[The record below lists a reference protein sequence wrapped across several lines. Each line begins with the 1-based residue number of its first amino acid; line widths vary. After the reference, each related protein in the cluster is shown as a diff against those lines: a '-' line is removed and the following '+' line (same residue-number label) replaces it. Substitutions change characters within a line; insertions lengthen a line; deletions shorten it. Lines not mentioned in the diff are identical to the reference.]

1 MSKTSISTTHLN
13 GDWTIGGIVQ
23 QLPRLTKFQFYTDRE
38 DATIAIDCSGIK
50 EIDLHGFELL
60 YVWLHCIKL
69 RGLRT
74 ELVNIPDWMRE
85 AQMRMG
91 VNHAFESEM
100 LGGEAKEKKSE
111 NVSGSCMSW
120 SCRI

>member
-1 MSKTSISTTHLN
+1 MSKTSVSTTHLN
-13 GDWTIGGIVQ
+13 GDWTISGIVQ
-23 QLPRLTKFQFYTDRE
+23 QLPRLTKLKFNTDR
-38 DATIAIDCSGIK
+38 ANAIIAVDCSGIE

-85 AQMRMG
+85 AQVRMG
-91 VNHAFESEM
+91 VNQAFESEM
-100 LGGEAKEKKSE
+100 YGGGSE
-111 NVSGSCMSW
+111 GTEV
-120 SCRI
+120 